1 MTTALADSNRH
12 GGEIVEVAQA
22 APQLTAPQ
30 VVAMTRLVQDVM
42 RSVMKKGEHYG
53 TIPGCGDKPTLL
65 KSGAEKLAMTFRLAP
80 VYRVERRD
88 LDRGHREILV
98 TCSLRHILT
107 GETWGEG
114 VGCCSTLESKYRYRW
129 ESTGEDP
136 PGNYWQ
142 SRDPASIGGSGF
154 AVRKAGGKWK
164 IHRRIE
170 NPDLADVYNTVLK
183 IARKRA
189 LVDAITTATAASDIF
204 AQDPEDLPDPAHG
217 DDDGADIP
225 PHADDDVP
233 ADVVER
239 VVAAIRAARGA
250 WADDKSDAQLWDAAK
265 RRMVD
270 ASGEVNAASVE
281 EFLAGLRR
289 PKASET
295 NQAPAQETDERSE
308 PSAPDADAEKRP
320 EGEWVSQL
328 DDADTPAKAG
338 YWIRRCLETLRDA
351 AAAIGA
357 SDPGAHARRQFAK
370 YLAMSCNAG
379 HLESETAALT
389 LKDAKAALAYI
400 EKHLDTDTAEVLP
413 F

>member
-1 MTTALADSNRH
+1 MTTALAEANASS
-12 GGEIVEVAQA
+12 EIVVAAQA

-42 RSVMKKGEHYG
+42 RKVMKRGEHFG

-80 VYRVERRD
+80 VYRIERRD
-88 LDRGHREILV
+88 IDRGHREILV

-129 ESTGEDP
+129 ESTGDDP

-142 SRDPASIGGSGF
+142 TRDPATIGGSGF

-204 AQDPEDLPDPAHG
+204 AQDLEDLPDPAQG
-217 DDDGADIP
+217 ADDGADSP
-225 PHADDDVP
+225 PHTDEGVP

-239 VVAAIRAARGA
+239 VVAAIRVARGA
-250 WADDKSDAQLWDAAK
+250 WADDKSDEQLWDAAK
-265 RRMVD
+265 RRMID
-270 ASGEVNAASVE
+270 ASGEVNAESVE
-281 EFLAGLRR
+281 AFIAGL
-289 PKASET
+289 KQSKVNETASDTDTADSTSDDGE
-295 NQAPAQETDERSE
+295 QE
-308 PSAPDADAEKRP
+308 RP
-320 EGEWVSQL
+320 EGEWTAQL
-328 DDADTPAKAG
+328 EEAATPAKPG
-338 YWIRRCLETLRDA
+338 YFVKRCIDTLSDA

-357 SDPGAHARRQFAK
+357 DDPVAHAMRQFNLYLERSAK
-370 YLAMSCNAG
+370 VG
-379 HLESETAALT
+379 HIESATAALS
-389 LKDAKAALAYI
+389 LKDAKAALGYI
-400 EKHLDTDTAEVLP
+400 QEHLDEATAEVLP